1 VRVLGGTVDIQLRP
15 IAHTHDERA
24 MGHCLFW
31 PAMEVDA
38 VSCTFNPE
46 GFSPMRAVIRGL
58 GREPDDFTAPGVSAY
73 HRRRFSVVSHA
84 FDARPVV
91 ITSSRTAT
99 WEAEPQAAAE
109 IIRVADIER
118 SRSLCMTHFSFLPG
132 RFPDLAFEQCVR
144 AAMLAR
150 YWTQVVQITI
160 DIDERYRRQAEGVL
174 QEALR
179 RWDQSPGAIRE
190 AT

>member
-1 VRVLGGTVDIQLRP
+1 MDIQLRP
-15 IAHTHDERA
+15 IARTHDERA

-31 PAMEVDA
+31 PALEVDA

-58 GREPDDFTAPGVSAY
+58 GREPDDFTGPGVSAS

-84 FDARPVV
+84 FDTRPVV

-132 RFPDLAFEQCVR
+132 RFPELAFEQCVR

-150 YWTQVVQITI
+150 YWTHVARITI

-174 QEALR
+174 QALLR
-179 RWDQSPGAIRE
+179 RWDQPPGVIRG
-190 AT
+190 AS

>member
-1 VRVLGGTVDIQLRP
+1 
-15 IAHTHDERA
+15 

-31 PAMEVDA
+31 PVIDVDA

-46 GFSPMRAVIRGL
+46 GFTPMTAVIRGL
-58 GREPDDFTAPGVSAY
+58 GREADDFTGPGVSAN
-73 HRRRFSVVSHA
+73 HRRRFLVVSHA

-99 WEAEPQAAAE
+99 WEAEPLAAAE

-118 SRSLCMTHFSFLPG
+118 SRSLCMTHFAFLPG
-132 RFPDLAFEQCVR
+132 RFPELAFEQCVR

-150 YWTQVVQITI
+150 YWTHVARITI

-174 QEALR
+174 QNALR
-179 RWDQSPGAIRE
+179 RWDQSPGPVRE

>member
-1 VRVLGGTVDIQLRP
+1 MVDIKLRP
-15 IAHTHDERA
+15 ITHTHDERA
-24 MGHCLFW
+24 MGHGLFW
-31 PAMEVDA
+31 PALEVDA

-58 GREPDDFTAPGVSAY
+58 GREPDDFTGPGVSTY

-84 FDARPVV
+84 FDTRPVV

-109 IIRVADIER
+109 IIRVADIES

-132 RFPDLAFEQCVR
+132 RFPELAFEQCVH

-150 YWTQVVQITI
+150 YWTQVARITI

-179 RWDQSPGAIRE
+179 RWDPLPGVIRG
-190 AT
+190 AS